1 MGKARDLMVEELRL
15 SGYSDGTQDAYLR
28 SAKKF
33 VAHFMRPPEVLSED
47 EVRGYFVH
55 MLENGA
61 SRSTQKMHLAAVKFL
76 YARALKT
83 PEIVQGL
90 RYPKVPVPVPDVLS
104 GTEVLDLLDAMT
116 SLKHQVAVMTAYSCG
131 LRVSEVCVL
140 QTCDI
145 DGKRMLIKV
154 REGKGGKGRYVPL
167 AQRLLWTL
175 REYWRATRPAG
186 SYLFPSKRDPHEPM
200 TTRSLEKAVRVAA
213 EAAGLD
219 KRVTPHVLRHTF
231 ASHMLQMGAD
241 IRQIQLV
248 LGHQSIQT
256 TARYTHMS
264 PRHIAAVGSPLDA
277 LGTPEGE
284 PLG

>member
-83 PEIVQGL
+83 PGIVQGL

-104 GTEVLDLLDAMT
+104 GTEVLDLLDAIV
-116 SLKHQVAVMTAYSCG
+116 HIG
-131 LRVSEVCVL
+131 NRLRCV
-140 QTCDI
+140 
-145 DGKRMLIKV
+145 
-154 REGKGGKGRYVPL
+154 
-167 AQRLLWTL
+167 
-175 REYWRATRPAG
+175 
-186 SYLFPSKRDPHEPM
+186 
-200 TTRSLEKAVRVAA
+200 
-213 EAAGLD
+213 
-219 KRVTPHVLRHTF
+219 
-231 ASHMLQMGAD
+231 GAFE
-241 IRQIQLV
+241 
-248 LGHQSIQT
+248 H
-256 TARYTHMS
+256 
-264 PRHIAAVGSPLDA
+264 
-277 LGTPEGE
+277 
-284 PLG
+284 